1 MESVTKA
8 AYRQFALCRHDKLG
22 KGNGR
27 IMPSCVVLQINLEY
41 LITLAP
47 TRLLCVTRKKIGQV
61 TGYLI
66 DGYSLC
72 NLHFQVSPIT
82 NPSCEAYFI
91 AVYTNCKLNL
101 PLVASTKIDWY
112 STFSCVKY

>member
-8 AYRQFALCRHDKLG
+8 TYRQFALCRHDKLG

-27 IMPSCVVLQINLEY
+27 VMLSCVVLQINLEY

-47 TRLLCVTRKKIGQV
+47 TPLLCVTRKKIGQV
-61 TGYLI
+61 TGYLME
-66 DGYSLC
+66 GYSLC
-72 NLHFQVSPIT
+72 N

-91 AVYTNCKLNL
+91 AAYTNCKLKF
-101 PLVASTKIDWY
+101 AS
-112 STFSCVKY
+112 SCFNKN